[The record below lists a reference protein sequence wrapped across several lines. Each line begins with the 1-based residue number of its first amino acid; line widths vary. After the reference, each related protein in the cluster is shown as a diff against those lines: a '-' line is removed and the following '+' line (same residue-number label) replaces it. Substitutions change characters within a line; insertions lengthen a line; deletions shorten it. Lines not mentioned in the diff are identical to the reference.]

1 MNEAY
6 VVKEMHEELLI
17 TTMEDWKSKV
27 LKSERPVIVEYYT
40 PTCPYCSRLT
50 PIFRKLSEV
59 YGDRIRFAMVNASVS
74 ADIAEGYG
82 VMGVPTLKFFCDGR
96 PIHEIVGFK
105 SEEELKDEIEK
116 ILQTY
121 KTCISQSSPL
131 YA

>member
-1 MNEAY
+1 
-6 VVKEMHEELLI
+6 
-17 TTMEDWKSKV
+17 MEDELSIPSMTEWKSKI
-27 LKSERPVIVEYYT
+27 LKSELPVIVEFYT
-40 PTCPYCSRLT
+40 PTCPFCARLT
-50 PIFRKLSEV
+50 PIFRKLSQV
-59 YGDRIRFAMVNASVS
+59 YGDRIRFALVNASES

-116 ILQTY
+116 LLQTH

>member
-1 MNEAY
+1 
-6 VVKEMHEELLI
+6 
-17 TTMEDWKSKV
+17 MEDELSILSMAEWKSKI
-27 LKSERPVIVEYYT
+27 LKSELPVIVEFYT
-40 PTCPYCSRLT
+40 TTCPFCARLT
-50 PIFRKLSEV
+50 PVFRKLSEV
-59 YGDRIRFAMVNASVS
+59 YGDRMRFALVNASES

-96 PIHEIVGFK
+96 PINEIVGFK

-121 KTCISQSSPL
+121 KTCISQSSRL